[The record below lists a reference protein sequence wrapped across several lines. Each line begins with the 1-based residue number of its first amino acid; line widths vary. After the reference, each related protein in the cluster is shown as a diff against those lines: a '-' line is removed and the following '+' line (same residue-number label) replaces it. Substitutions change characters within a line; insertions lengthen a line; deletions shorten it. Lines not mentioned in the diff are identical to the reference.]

1 MRMSK
6 LTGISAILMVTAGCA
21 GSAVTPGTP
30 RAVAKAAAE
39 AYSAAGHKCQMKADL
54 AYCDTQG
61 GNLPLMMGY
70 NKTTQELLFATVYD
84 TEAGFGRACA
94 DMLHGVD
101 QVFRPEWMVVK
112 CDQIEYDNKTRKV
125 VLSVIGGGRI
135 PDQGM
140 SRAELNRSAGM
151 FMQEAEGYL
160 VRLKAA
166 AQSPAQSPVITG
178 APQNASPVSDTV
190 NFTKL

>member
-1 MRMSK
+1 MSK
-6 LTGISAILMVTAGCA
+6 PAIIWTVLVLSAGC
-21 GSAVTPGTP
+21 GSSPVTPGTP

-39 AYSAAGHKCQMKADL
+39 AYSAAGHKCQLKAEL

-61 GNLPLMMGY
+61 GNLPLLIGY

-84 TEAGFGRACA
+84 TEAGFGRSCPTLPA
-94 DMLHGVD
+94 D
-101 QVFRPEWMVVK
+101 QVLRPDWMVVK
-112 CDQIEYDNKTRKV
+112 CDQIEYDDKTRKM
-125 VLSVIGGGRI
+125 VLSVVGGGRI

-160 VRLKAA
+160 VRLKSAV
-166 AQSPAQSPVITG
+166 AQIPTSS
-178 APQNASPVSDTV
+178 PQNASPVISDKMT
-190 NFTKL
+190 TKL

>member
-1 MRMSK
+1 MSK
-6 LTGISAILMVTAGCA
+6 LAGIWAVLLAVAGC
-21 GSAVTPGTP
+21 GSSSVTPGTP
-30 RAVAKAAAE
+30 RTVAKAAAD
-39 AYSAAGHKCQMKADL
+39 AYSAAGHRCQLKADL

-61 GNLPLMMGY
+61 GNLPLLIGY
-70 NKTTQELLFATVYD
+70 NGKTQELLFATVYD

-94 DMLHGVD
+94 SMLPGVE
-101 QVFRPEWMVVK
+101 QVMRPEWMVVK

-125 VLSVIGGGRI
+125 VLSVVGGGRI

-160 VRLKAA
+160 IRLKTAI
-166 AQSPAQSPVITG
+166 AQTPAS
-178 APQNASPVSDTV
+178 APAENSAPVS
-190 NFTKL
+190 TKL